1 MTPND
6 DDIGLVDAT
15 DEVNE
20 LKDKIN
26 DLLDGKNMAVIAM
39 ALGALLGEKLEE
51 ETLNYVLEVI
61 SNLATRLSRGI
72 EEDEEDE
79 RIIN

>member
-26 DLLDGKNMAVIAM
+26 DLLHGQNMAVIAM
-39 ALGALLGEKLEE
+39 ALGAVLGEKLEE
-51 ETLNYVLEVI
+51 PTLSGVLEI
-61 SNLATRLSRGI
+61 INNLSLRLSRNI
-72 EEDEEDE
+72 EEDEDE